1 MQNEDGGD
9 SPVEQAPT
17 PRAPRRTRTRTPAA
31 RAVEPV
37 PVEEEAVSGEAPT
50 VAVPPMP
57 PITPPDAIPAPRV
70 QLAIEQPEPAEPA
83 DAVAR
88 ARSMAM
94 DRLRAVGPGELVG
107 LAAALAGLVVLVRT
121 VRRRRSGGAG

>member
-1 MQNEDGGD
+1 MHDQDGGD
-9 SPVEQAPT
+9 SPVEQAPA

-31 RAVEPV
+31 RAVEPN
-37 PVEEEAVSGEAPT
+37 PVDEAALTGEAAAL
-50 VAVPPMP
+50 AVPPMP
-57 PITPPDAIPAPRV
+57 PITPPDAPPAPRV
-70 QLAIEQPEPAEPA
+70 QLAIEQPEPTEPA

-94 DRLRAVGPGELVG
+94 ERLRAVGPGELVG